1 MRRFFRRTKK
11 AAPVAHTQIAE
22 RIAELEAERDKALYA
37 YNAAIGEL
45 KRLIEPAAA

>member
-1 MRRFFRRTKK
+1 MRFFRRTTKP
-11 AAPVAHTQIAE
+11 APVPNSTIAE
-22 RIAELEAERDKALYA
+22 RIAQLEAERDKALYA